1 MPQLPG
7 ISLNPDVIFLF
18 LFRKKNS
25 AKQHM
30 DFTYQAESGVGTF
43 NLKGNLIGENDGIA
57 ITESFAEKIES
68 GTKNFIINL
77 ADLKHINSSGL
88 GVLITLLTKARKIG
102 GELVLAEPSDYI
114 KNLLLITKLNTIFKI
129 YDDHAQ
135 AMASYEA

>member
-1 MPQLPG
+1 
-7 ISLNPDVIFLF
+7 
-18 LFRKKNS
+18 
-25 AKQHM
+25 M

-68 GTKNFIINL
+68 GTKNFIVNL
-77 ADLKHINSSGL
+77 AELKHINSSGL

-129 YDDHAQ
+129 YDDHTQ